1 MHTPL
6 HQAPFLLSSHS
17 SVFPSG
23 TIVLTCVCVVA
34 QAEAM
39 AARYHERLSAE
50 QKAREAAA
58 SELVAG
64 LDLDNLSTEELVA

>member
-1 MHTPL
+1 MQMRYFL
-6 HQAPFLLSSHS
+6 QAD
-17 SVFPSG
+17 
-23 TIVLTCVCVVA
+23 
-34 QAEAM
+34 AM